1 MDEFRNRKEPYKPMV
16 YICSPY
22 SGDTQHNTEQAK
34 KYSRFAYEQG
44 AIPMTPH
51 LLYPQ
56 FMCDENLSLTLV
68 KVKNGYKP
76 SNYAG
81 CSHSPFRNDLCYFF
95 VSSVLVLF
103 IMLRIVDFEINS

>member
-1 MDEFRNRKEPYKPMV
+1 M
-16 YICSPY
+16 
-22 SGDTQHNTEQAK
+22 NTGRRIQEVTK
-34 KYSRFAYEQG
+34 KHKKDWTILRFYEK
-44 AIPMTPH
+44 I
-51 LLYPQ
+51 
-56 FMCDENLSLTLV
+56 LSLTLV

>member
-1 MDEFRNRKEPYKPMV
+1 MFFTFPDVTAVYRVEMV
-16 YICSPY
+16 
-22 SGDTQHNTEQAK
+22 K
-34 KYSRFAYEQG
+34 
-44 AIPMTPH
+44 
-51 LLYPQ
+51 LLLGRRGVIL
-56 FMCDENLSLTLV
+56 LSLTLV

>member
-1 MDEFRNRKEPYKPMV
+1 MEAIIRF
-16 YICSPY
+16 S
-22 SGDTQHNTEQAK
+22 SGFTSD
-34 KYSRFAYEQG
+34 G
-44 AIPMTPH
+44 AAASVAAGAAFPPAVGAAVVS
-51 LLYPQ
+51 
-56 FMCDENLSLTLV
+56 LSLTLV

>member
-1 MDEFRNRKEPYKPMV
+1 MFSLFIIVHSMALCKFCIWTVGIFRDK
-16 YICSPY
+16 I
-22 SGDTQHNTEQAK
+22 
-34 KYSRFAYEQG
+34 
-44 AIPMTPH
+44 
-51 LLYPQ
+51 
-56 FMCDENLSLTLV
+56 LSLTLV

>member
-1 MDEFRNRKEPYKPMV
+1 MSNSRNQPMENAFH
-16 YICSPY
+16 
-22 SGDTQHNTEQAK
+22 GDDAEIDK
-34 KYSRFAYEQG
+34 GRFSDIQCHQKCK
-44 AIPMTPH
+44 I
-51 LLYPQ
+51 
-56 FMCDENLSLTLV
+56 LSLTLV

>member
-1 MDEFRNRKEPYKPMV
+1 MLFRNEEFTFTLNPIKDGYEVRYDRE
-16 YICSPY
+16 Y
-22 SGDTQHNTEQAK
+22 S
-34 KYSRFAYEQG
+34 
-44 AIPMTPH
+44 
-51 LLYPQ
+51 
-56 FMCDENLSLTLV
+56 LSLTLV

>member
-1 MDEFRNRKEPYKPMV
+1 MFSSIVKLRKMV
-16 YICSPY
+16 LNVI
-22 SGDTQHNTEQAK
+22 
-34 KYSRFAYEQG
+34 
-44 AIPMTPH
+44 
-51 LLYPQ
+51 L
-56 FMCDENLSLTLV
+56 LSLTLV

>member
-1 MDEFRNRKEPYKPMV
+1 MAGFHFCPNRK
-16 YICSPY
+16 
-22 SGDTQHNTEQAK
+22 
-34 KYSRFAYEQG
+34 KYYVT
-44 AIPMTPH
+44 I
-51 LLYPQ
+51 
-56 FMCDENLSLTLV
+56 LSLTLV

>member
-1 MDEFRNRKEPYKPMV
+1 MKLQNLPQELLKIFP
-16 YICSPY
+16 
-22 SGDTQHNTEQAK
+22 
-34 KYSRFAYEQG
+34 KYS
-44 AIPMTPH
+44 I
-51 LLYPQ
+51 L
-56 FMCDENLSLTLV
+56 LSLTLV

>member
-1 MDEFRNRKEPYKPMV
+1 MEPIIYGYIRVSTKEQCEDRQLIALRDFPV
-16 YICSPY
+16 
-22 SGDTQHNTEQAK
+22 
-34 KYSRFAYEQG
+34 
-44 AIPMTPH
+44 
-51 LLYPQ
+51 
-56 FMCDENLSLTLV
+56 CDDKILSLTLV

>member
-1 MDEFRNRKEPYKPMV
+1 MFSSIVKLRKKV
-16 YICSPY
+16 LNVI
-22 SGDTQHNTEQAK
+22 
-34 KYSRFAYEQG
+34 
-44 AIPMTPH
+44 
-51 LLYPQ
+51 L
-56 FMCDENLSLTLV
+56 LSLTLV